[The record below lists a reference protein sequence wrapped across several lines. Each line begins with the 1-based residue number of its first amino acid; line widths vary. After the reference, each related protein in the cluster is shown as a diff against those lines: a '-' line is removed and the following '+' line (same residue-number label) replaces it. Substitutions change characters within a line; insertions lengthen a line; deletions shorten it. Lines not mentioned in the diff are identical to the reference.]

1 VSERVYIE
9 TTIVGY
15 LTDRPGGD
23 LATQAKKQATKRWWN
38 MQRQSFDLFTSELV
52 AQEAASGHPEAAER
66 RLDAL
71 AALPSLEIAGD
82 AGVLASKITGASM
95 IPEKYSDDALHV
107 ATATINGMDYLLTW
121 NLSHIANATLRKKY
135 EQVIRSEGYEP
146 PIICTPEELLEEQQ

>member
-1 VSERVYIE
+1 MSERVYIE

-52 AQEAASGHPEAAER
+52 AQEAAPAGPPKPPNADWM
-66 RLDAL
+66 DAL

-82 AGVLASKITGASM
+82 AG
-95 IPEKYSDDALHV
+95 ALV
-107 ATATINGMDYLLTW
+107 AG
-121 NLSHIANATLRKKY
+121 
-135 EQVIRSEGYEP
+135 EP
-146 PIICTPEELLEEQQ
+146 AVNWSP